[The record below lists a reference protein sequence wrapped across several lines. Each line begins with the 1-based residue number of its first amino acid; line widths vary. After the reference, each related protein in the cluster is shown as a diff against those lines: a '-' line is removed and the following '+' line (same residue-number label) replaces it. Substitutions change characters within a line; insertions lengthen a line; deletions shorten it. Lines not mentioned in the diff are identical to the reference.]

1 MRFVIALVISFAL
14 IWLCAKP
21 LKKYPVPFYLGAVA
35 LLGLYFWGSATG
47 VRNEVWSYFQPLMQR
62 CALAFLLFS
71 IVMFVGVLGEK
82 NPLRTHLMPIR
93 RQLSILACIFAVG
106 HIAFYAASYV
116 PRLTSAF
123 TGNLAFSLGLAALIT
138 ALMALLWVTSFS
150 VVKHAMKAVS
160 WKRVQR
166 LAYPFYAVLTYA
178 PGAAAHAK
186 RPCGQRCGRAKHR
199 RIPIVMGAYAVVLR
213 LRKALADR
221 RTEATA
227 ATPRPR
233 P

>member
-1 MRFVIALVISFAL
+1 
-14 IWLCAKP
+14 
-21 LKKYPVPFYLGAVA
+21 
-35 LLGLYFWGSATG
+35 
-47 VRNEVWSYFQPLMQR
+47 MQR

-138 ALMALLWVTSFS
+138 ALMAVLWVTSAQR
-150 VVKHAMKAVS
+150 VKHAMKAAS

-166 LAYPFYAVLTYA
+166 LAYPFYVLTYVHLA
-178 PGAAAHAK
+178 LLLMPSALAGNDVAVLSIAVYS
-186 RPCGQRCGRAKHR
+186 
-199 RIPIVMGAYAVVLR
+199 IVMGAYVVCASA
-213 LRKALADR
+213 KPSP
-221 RTEATA
+221 TA
-227 ATPRPR
+227 APRPPSPPPTSTWKPLSLR
-233 P
+233 QTTSLKSLLCLNG

>member
-1 MRFVIALVISFAL
+1 MRFVIALVVSFAL
-14 IWLCAKP
+14 VWLCAKP
-21 LKKYPVPFYLGAVA
+21 LKKYPVPFYLGAIV

-47 VRNEVWSYFQPLMQR
+47 VRNEIWSYFQPLMQR

-138 ALMALLWVTSFS
+138 ALMAVLWVTSAQR
-150 VVKHAMKAVS
+150 VKHAMKAAS

-166 LAYPFYAVLTYA
+166 LTYVHLALLLMPSAAAGNDVAVLSIAVYS
-178 PGAAAHAK
+178 
-186 RPCGQRCGRAKHR
+186 
-199 RIPIVMGAYAVVLR
+199 IVMGAYVVLR

-227 ATPRPR
+227 ATPDLDLEAVAA
-233 P
+233 